1 MLCRST
7 SSLEYIRNGL
17 VSWICRLE
25 VSSWIDP
32 TASEFEI
39 PYVCKSISWSL
50 EEFSLLLV
58 VPICVDSLNI
68 RCVYHQLNP
77 LSLTIQ
83 MR

>member
-1 MLCRST
+1 MDMST
-7 SSLEYIRNGL
+7 R
-17 VSWICRLE
+17 E

-68 RCVYHQLNP
+68 RCVYHQLSP

-83 MR
+83 IEMINVGLRGVF